1 MEQKWVY
8 ILGFGCIV
16 LAVVGTLFIMMST
29 SQTTPVLDEKPNVTI
44 SVPNPAVVGQD
55 SGGTFIA
62 YTMETS
68 RFGDDNLNLVKVEV
82 LDKSSGAVLLKLD
95 GTALTRVYEPGLP
108 TQSTGTNVPSPLPR
122 IRIQAPVPS
131 GQVPGEITNRLTF
144 VSKEKASLP
153 FSITGGDL
161 VLPSRLG

>member
-8 ILGFGCIV
+8 ILGLGCVV
-16 LAVVGTLFIMMST
+16 LAVIVTMFVMMST

-44 SVPNPAVVGQD
+44 SVPKPAVVGQD

-62 YTMETS
+62 YTLEAS

-108 TQSTGTNVPSPLPR
+108 IQNTGTNVPPSLPR
-122 IRIQAPVPS
+122 IRIQVPVPS

-161 VLPSRLG
+161 ALPSMKG